1 MKKRSFLALIVAVLF
16 IIPVSGYGVE
26 YKQLFEPIA
35 NGGVNWTTGI
45 IQAKGMGAPP
55 EKYYGKPNARPMA
68 IRAAKLDAMRNLL
81 EVTKGVRVNSTTTVE
96 NYAVSNDVII
106 TKVYGLVKG
115 AQVVDTQYMSDG
127 TVEVTMQMSIYGAFA
142 QVVLPRD
149 IKKLEP
155 IKTHAPTPPPVK
167 KPDTKPVVTKPADKK
182 PVDTKPADTEMESL
196 SEVYTGLVVDAR
208 GLNARPAM
216 SPKIVDETGKEVYGS
231 AYVSR
236 EFAVQQGMS
245 GYAKELT
252 AAQKNQ
258 RVTDKPLTVKG
269 ISTKG
274 SGHSNIVIS
283 NADADKLKSASENL
297 SFMKKCKVM
306 IVVD

>member
-1 MKKRSFLALIVAVLF
+1 MKKKSLLALVIAALF

-26 YKQLFEPIA
+26 FKQLFEPVG
-35 NGGVNWTTGI
+35 NGGINWTIGI
-45 IQAKGMGAPP
+45 VQAKGIGAPP

-81 EVTKGVRVNSTTTVE
+81 EVTKGVRIDATTTVQ
-96 NYAVSNDVII
+96 NFAVTNDVINA
-106 TKVYGLVKG
+106 KVNGLIRG
-115 AQVVDTQYMSDG
+115 AQIVDTQYMSDG

-142 QVVLPRD
+142 QLILPKD

-155 IKTHAPTPPPVK
+155 IKTHTPPPAVK
-167 KPDTKPVVTKPADKK
+167 KPDTKPVEKE
-182 PVDTKPADTEMESL
+182 PVDTKPDDTSLESM
-196 SEVYTGLVVDAR
+196 SEVFTGLVVDAR

-216 SPKIVDETGKEVYGS
+216 SPKIIDETGKEVYGS

-258 RVTDKPLTVKG
+258 RVTNNPLTVKG
-269 ISTKG
+269 LSTKG
-274 SGHSNIVIS
+274 SGRSNIIIS
-283 NADADKLKSASENL
+283 NADAAKLRSASENL
-297 SFMKKCKVM
+297 SFMRKCRVM

>member
-1 MKKRSFLALIVAVLF
+1 MKKRSFLALAIAALF
-16 IIPVSGYGVE
+16 IIPVSVYGVE

-35 NGGVNWTTGI
+35 NGGINWTTGI
-45 IQAKGMGAPP
+45 IQAKGMGVPP

-68 IRAAKLDAMRNLL
+68 IRAAKRDAMRSLL
-81 EVTKGVRVNSTTTVE
+81 EVTKGVRIDSSTTVQ
-96 NYAVSNDVII
+96 NFAVTNDVII
-106 TKVYGLVKG
+106 AKVYGLVKG

-127 TVEVTMQMSIYGAFA
+127 TVEVTMHMSIYGAFA
-142 QVVLPRD
+142 QVVLPMD

-155 IKTHAPTPPPVK
+155 IKTHTPPPPPPVK
-167 KPDTKPVVTKPADKK
+167 KPDTKPV
-182 PVDTKPADTEMESL
+182 DTGMESL
-196 SEVYTGLVVDAR
+196 SGVYTGLVVDAR

-258 RVTDKPLTVKG
+258 RVTDNPLTVKG
-269 ISTKG
+269 MSTKG
-274 SGHSNIVIS
+274 SGRSNIVIS
-283 NADADKLKSASENL
+283 NADATKLRSASENL